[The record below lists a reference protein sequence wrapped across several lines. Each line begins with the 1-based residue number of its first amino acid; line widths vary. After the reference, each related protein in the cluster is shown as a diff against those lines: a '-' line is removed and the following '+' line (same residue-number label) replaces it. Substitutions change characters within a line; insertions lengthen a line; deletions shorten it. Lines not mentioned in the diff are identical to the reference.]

1 MPLVNKSCWLWVLYG
16 PLHCVQ
22 WKVSSSF
29 PSCTWLEHKM
39 CPVISVERCWNAHR
53 NAPQHVCWHLW
64 SGSSDVNK
72 DILLGFSRFRER
84 FCRVF
89 YYLNI
94 ISIELG
100 SNGAAIYPL
109 LPIMGTM
116 RYFCP
121 VDCGVYSVRNCLKL
135 AQLCLPNRHSRENCC
150 KTKTHQST
158 KGFEWTA
165 ELQIIPP
172 PSSKTV

>member
-1 MPLVNKSCWLWVLYG
+1 MA
-16 PLHCVQ
+16 
-22 WKVSSSF
+22 
-29 PSCTWLEHKM
+29 T
-39 CPVISVERCWNAHR
+39 
-53 NAPQHVCWHLW
+53 
-64 SGSSDVNK
+64 
-72 DILLGFSRFRER
+72 
-84 FCRVF
+84 
-89 YYLNI
+89 
-94 ISIELG
+94 
-100 SNGAAIYPL
+100 IYPV

-172 PSSKTV
+172 PSSKTAFSQLWPVLPWRSPTCMVPGWLGEMRNEANGRGPTWQQVRTFTKIVSDWFENDSCPLALQQKNSQISDSSAWEGDKKRVQSQD